1 MADIKALYETI
12 KMDAFDLGLSK
23 SKVPEFIT
31 DNLRY
36 ELFDWQREA
45 LENFL
50 TAEAIKEHKGDYA
63 PTSLLFNLAT
73 GTGKTLLMAALI
85 IYYYEKGYR
94 NFIFFVNQN
103 NIVGKTEDN
112 LTDPDHNKYLFSN
125 PIVIDK
131 KTVNIKKVDT
141 FSNNTDDIE
150 IHFTSIHK
158 LHNAV
163 YQVKEN
169 SVFLDDLQQRDI
181 VMLADEAHHL
191 NSATKAKEDVQT
203 ELDIVTELAD
213 NASAKD
219 VEKSWEHTVNDLIL
233 HKGDRNN
240 SEENKNVLLEF
251 TATVPTIKKVEE
263 KYLPKTI
270 IRFELKD
277 FLKAGYTKEI
287 NLVSSSFNK
296 KLRVLQALIF
306 NWYRYKMGVKHN
318 LPNFKPVILFRSK
331 FVTSKREENVESDY
345 EFFREIIDNLTIE
358 DFKFLQTIEK
368 IEAQEIYEVGQS
380 RIVDIRNYIA
390 DNDVSYNSVISYLK
404 DAFNPNNCIITH
416 SSDKTAKAIKSGMR
430 DADKT
435 TPEQDKLLNSLEDK
449 NNPITAIFTCQRL
462 TEGWDVLNLFD
473 IVRMYEGQNTGG
485 TNKGKAG
492 GSTTSE
498 VQLIGR
504 GVRYYPFKYE
514 EYIPIKR
521 KFDKNL
527 DHELRVLEEFYFHSD
542 KDERYIA
549 ELKKE
554 LKRQELLPGK
564 EKQLKIFDIKPEIK
578 KDKSSFYN
586 TLNVYTNEKVAN
598 PNRCKRDL
606 EELKKDWNFEDKLEE
621 IALNVTK
628 LEFEKDTEDVTRY
641 ETIQEKKRTIT
652 LPLNKTPRNTR
663 HKALSVQTKREKSIL
678 RFNKLKEEI
687 NIECIEDAFKDEY
700 FGSFNISVVVPEN
713 ENLKEVSDIERFAMI
728 EPKEQVR
735 ILTNAFNKLEKEIEL
750 ISNPHIGTEFKPVR
764 LNNYYKIPKP
774 IYVVK
779 EPESETIETRLK
791 DKDWYP
797 LTAFYGTSEERE
809 LVKFLENKIA
819 NFEDKFKEVNLLRN
833 EEVYKIHDFKTGR
846 GFMPDFIL
854 FLKSETEELH
864 YQVFIEPKGNQFKD
878 ASNGYNDSA
887 EGWKQEFLDR
897 ISQKYSKDK
906 LLTAEDKNYK
916 LIGLPLYNKK
926 LEKEFKESTESQ
938 LDVML

>member
-131 KTVNIKKVDT
+131 KTVNIKKVET
-141 FSNNTDDIE
+141 FSSDTDDIE

-169 SVFLDDLQQRDI
+169 SVFLDDLQQRNI

-213 NASAKD
+213 NASEKD

-251 TATVPTIKKVEE
+251 TATVPSNKKVEE

-345 EFFREIIDNLTIE
+345 EFFREIIDNLAVE

-380 RIVDIRNYIA
+380 RIVDIRNYIS
-390 DNDVSYNSVISYLK
+390 DNDISYNSVISYLK
-404 DAFNPNNCIITH
+404 DAFNPNN
-416 SSDKTAKAIKSGMR
+416 
-430 DADKT
+430 
-435 TPEQDKLLNSLEDK
+435 
-449 NNPITAIFTCQRL
+449 
-462 TEGWDVLNLFD
+462 
-473 IVRMYEGQNTGG
+473 
-485 TNKGKAG
+485 
-492 GSTTSE
+492 
-498 VQLIGR
+498 
-504 GVRYYPFKYE
+504 
-514 EYIPIKR
+514 
-521 KFDKNL
+521 
-527 DHELRVLEEFYFHSD
+527 
-542 KDERYIA
+542 
-549 ELKKE
+549 
-554 LKRQELLPGK
+554 
-564 EKQLKIFDIKPEIK
+564 
-578 KDKSSFYN
+578 
-586 TLNVYTNEKVAN
+586 
-598 PNRCKRDL
+598 
-606 EELKKDWNFEDKLEE
+606 
-621 IALNVTK
+621 
-628 LEFEKDTEDVTRY
+628 
-641 ETIQEKKRTIT
+641 
-652 LPLNKTPRNTR
+652 
-663 HKALSVQTKREKSIL
+663 
-678 RFNKLKEEI
+678 
-687 NIECIEDAFKDEY
+687 
-700 FGSFNISVVVPEN
+700 
-713 ENLKEVSDIERFAMI
+713 
-728 EPKEQVR
+728 
-735 ILTNAFNKLEKEIEL
+735 
-750 ISNPHIGTEFKPVR
+750 
-764 LNNYYKIPKP
+764 
-774 IYVVK
+774 
-779 EPESETIETRLK
+779 
-791 DKDWYP
+791 
-797 LTAFYGTSEERE
+797 
-809 LVKFLENKIA
+809 
-819 NFEDKFKEVNLLRN
+819 
-833 EEVYKIHDFKTGR
+833 
-846 GFMPDFIL
+846 
-854 FLKSETEELH
+854 
-864 YQVFIEPKGNQFKD
+864 
-878 ASNGYNDSA
+878 
-887 EGWKQEFLDR
+887 
-897 ISQKYSKDK
+897 
-906 LLTAEDKNYK
+906 
-916 LIGLPLYNKK
+916 
-926 LEKEFKESTESQ
+926 
-938 LDVML
+938 